1 MKVTDEA
8 GSIPGYIIYEDEK
21 IEKIEV
27 TTTKTDLELVEEAK
41 TEDKND
47 KFKGKQLKEFMPV
60 MLKQF
65 EEMDRLEYETFDQCV
80 DEYFSAVDK
89 YRESSK
95 FQNKENEIWKKM
107 NRIKDDQMKRISGL

>member
-47 KFKGKQLKEFMPV
+47 KFKGK
-60 MLKQF
+60 
-65 EEMDRLEYETFDQCV
+65 
-80 DEYFSAVDK
+80 
-89 YRESSK
+89 
-95 FQNKENEIWKKM
+95 
-107 NRIKDDQMKRISGL
+107 